1 MKCNW
6 SIGFEWLVT
15 GAAVVGV
22 IVLLVAGEPEE
33 TADAVHAGA
42 QAAPS
47 SR

>member
-1 MKCNW
+1 MKSNW

-22 IVLLVAGEPEE
+22 IVLLFAGEPEE
-33 TADAVHAGA
+33 AADVVHAGA
-42 QAAPS
+42 QTSPS

>member
-1 MKCNW
+1 MKSNW

-22 IVLLVAGEPEE
+22 VVLLIAAEPEE
-33 TADAVHAGA
+33 AVDVVHAGP
-42 QAAPS
+42 QTAPS